1 MTSGPNRPNRPWS
14 DDELDRLMAMLS
26 DGATRIEMAA
36 QLGRT
41 PDSIK
46 HGRFRLTSEGR
57 WTTAKSDGIS
67 S

>member
-1 MTSGPNRPNRPWS
+1 MTSGPSRPWS

-26 DGATRIEMAA
+26 DGATRIEMGA

-41 PDSIK
+41 PASIK
-46 HGRFRLTSEGR
+46 HGRFRLTREGR
-57 WTTAKSDGIS
+57 WTAAKTDAIS

>member
-1 MTSGPNRPNRPWS
+1 MTSGPNRAWS

-41 PDSIK
+41 PASIK
-46 HGRFRLTSEGR
+46 HGRVRITREGR
-57 WTTAKSDGIS
+57 WAAAKPKGIS

>member
-1 MTSGPNRPNRPWS
+1 MTSGPNKPWS
-14 DDELDRLMAMLS
+14 DDELDRLIAMLS

-46 HGRFRLTSEGR
+46 HGRVRLTREGR
-57 WTTAKSDGIS
+57 WTVAKPDRIS